1 MKRPS
6 GLVLA
11 AVPVLFAG
19 TWAMGASA
27 DPEAPPMGWN
37 SYDAYGTTVTEAQF
51 RDNALWLSSNLERY
65 GWGYAVI
72 DMEWFV
78 RNPTPTGNAKDS
90 IPVLDEYGRYV
101 PAPNRFPSAADGAGF
116 KPLADYVHSLGLKFG
131 IHMLRGIPKEA
142 VHRNLPIAGSA
153 FHAAEAADL
162 AATCPWNPDNY
173 GIDAA
178 KAAGQA
184 YYNSIAALYAAWGVD
199 FVKADCIASHPYR
212 ADEIRLL
219 SAALRSSGREMMLSL
234 SPGPAP
240 REALNELRQYADLW
254 RISEDVWDLWHSTT
268 TYPQGL
274 GDQFPRAVLW
284 APLARPG
291 HWPDADMLALGFLG
305 PAPGFG
311 KPRATRLT
319 QDEQRTYMTLWCISR
334 SPLMMGGNLT
344 RMDAW
349 TRSLLTNPEVL
360 AVDQHA
366 TDAREVLSRD
376 SFSVWRSRAETGGG
390 EYLALFNLAETR
402 RTLALQWQDLGLTGR
417 GYRVRDLWQ
426 TKDLGVAETLRVD
439 LPPHGAVLY
448 RVLPE

>member
-1 MKRPS
+1 MA
-6 GLVLA
+6 LVAALA
-11 AVPVLFAG
+11 ILTEAG
-19 TWAMGASA
+19 AT
-27 DPEAPPMGWN
+27 PEAAAPPMGWN

-51 RDNALWLSSNLERY
+51 RANALWLSRNLERY
-65 GWGYAVI
+65 GWDYAVI

-78 RNPTPTGNAKDS
+78 RNPTPAGNAKDS
-90 IPVLDEYGRYV
+90 IVVLDEYGRYV
-101 PAPNRFPSAADGAGF
+101 PAPNRFPSAAGGAGF

-131 IHMLRGIPKEA
+131 IHILRGIPKEA
-142 VHRNLPIAGSA
+142 VQRNLPIAGSA
-153 FHAAEAADL
+153 FHATEAADT

-173 GIDAA
+173 GVDAA
-178 KAAGQA
+178 KPAGQA

-199 FVKADCIASHPYR
+199 FIKADCIASHPYR

-240 REALNELRQYADLW
+240 REALDELRRYADLW

-274 GDQFPRAVLW
+274 GDQFTRAALW
-284 APLARPG
+284 APLAQPG

-305 PAPGFG
+305 PTPGLG

-319 QDEQRTYMTLWCISR
+319 QDEQRTYITLWCISR

-349 TRSLLTNPEVL
+349 TASLLSNLEVL
-360 AVDQHA
+360 TVDQHA
-366 TDAREVLSRD
+366 TDAHEVLSRD
-376 SFSVWRSRAETGGG
+376 NFSVWRSHPDLGGG
-390 EYLALFNLAETR
+390 EYLAVFNLGETPR
-402 RTLALQWQDLGLTGR
+402 PLALQWRDIGLAARSYG
-417 GYRVRDLWQ
+417 VRDLWQ
-426 TKDLGVAETLRVD
+426 ARDLGNAAALRVD
-439 LPPHGAVLY
+439 LPAHGAALL
-448 RVLPE
+448 RVLPYQP